1 MPLWFL
7 LTLLKAVE
15 PSFFRLNC
23 NGLDFLAGLIPERSL
38 SSFENWPQC
47 KYLQLA
53 NRQVALIANFCNWV
67 P

>member
-1 MPLWFL
+1 MPLGFL
-7 LTLLKAVE
+7 LTLLKAME

-23 NGLDFLAGLIPERSL
+23 NGLDFLTGFIPERSL
-38 SSFENWPQC
+38 SSFEKC

-53 NRQVALIANFCNWV
+53 NRQVALMANFCNWV

>member
-23 NGLDFLAGLIPERSL
+23 NGLDFLTGLIPERSL

-53 NRQVALIANFCNWV
+53 NRQVALMANFCDCV